1 MEGEIISQ
9 SAQIMK
15 HFSDNLRIV
24 RLSNPSIEQIKAV
37 VRQNWLLYEIDN
49 VFYDYIFSSP
59 SLLNE
64 FRDLKIREDRPSVYV
79 L

>member
-1 MEGEIISQ
+1 M
-9 SAQIMK
+9 
-15 HFSDNLRIV
+15 IV
-24 RLSNPSIEQIKAV
+24 RLSNPNIEQIKAV
-37 VRQNWLLYEIDN
+37 VRQNWILHDIKN

-64 FRDLKIREDRPSVYV
+64 FRDLKIREDKPSVNV